1 MGIKE
6 TEEQI
11 NDLVNKVS
19 GPVAKATRILHKRR
33 STLHYEN
40 SLYRELKEE
49 KFKGDDEF
57 AAEVKKFNEIEYSEQ
72 IDLVRRILSAK
83 NSRLDKILDGEA
95 LSEEELGVIND
106 LADFEQSSNVASA
119 QRYQEQED
127 ERKAKELMEEL
138 AKLQSM

>member
-1 MGIKE
+1 M
-6 TEEQI
+6 
-11 NDLVNKVS
+11 
-19 GPVAKATRILHKRR
+19 
-33 STLHYEN
+33 
-40 SLYRELKEE
+40 
-49 KFKGDDEF
+49 
-57 AAEVKKFNEIEYSEQ
+57 
-72 IDLVRRILSAK
+72 VRRILSAK